1 MSGRISVDRV
11 EVDDLLAEVA
21 EQTGFDDYG
30 DPTFRDGLE
39 VFLESVRTEARTNDI
54 GAAVA
59 DAQVRGALANRLR
72 VEHWWHTHP
81 ELEAERI
88 VAPIFIVG
96 VSRSGTTAL
105 SHLLACDPANR
116 SMLGWEAASPVPP
129 PQAGTYA
136 TDPRFE
142 RARANEFGLLHQL
155 NPEIAAMHHDPP
167 DMPVE
172 CLVPMTQHF
181 VSLSL
186 GVQFHVPTY
195 DAWVRGVDH
204 RAVYRHH
211 GRVLR
216 ILQSG
221 GVRGRWQLKS
231 PQHAIGIEAL
241 AATFPDA
248 RFVVTHRDPVTCV
261 ASTANMARAFATTF
275 GSAADATEF
284 GRVWGELLLA
294 MTDAVMD
301 FRDRHGDE
309 RFIDVAY
316 RDLTGDP
323 VGTVRSIYTALGEEL
338 SPAAE
343 AALQA
348 HVEVAVQHRFGR
360 HRYDEAD
367 LGIDRAALDE
377 RFARYRARHAEHLVP
392 HA

>member
-1 MSGRISVDRV
+1 MNADVDR
-11 EVDDLLAEVA
+11 LLASVSE
-21 EQTGFDDYG
+21 ETGLDDFG
-30 DPTFRDGLE
+30 DPSFRDGLE
-39 VFLESVRTEARTNDI
+39 VFLAAVRDEAATNEI
-54 GAAVA
+54 GAAVV
-59 DAQVRGALANRLR
+59 DAQLRGALRNRLL
-72 VEHWWHTHP
+72 VEDWWARHP
-81 ELEAERI
+81 ALADERI

-96 VSRSGTTAL
+96 ISRSGTTAL
-105 SHLLACDPANR
+105 SHLLARDPANR
-116 SMLGWEAASPVPP
+116 SLLGWEAAAPVPP
-129 PQAGTYA
+129 PQLGTYT
-136 TDPRFE
+136 TDPRYE
-142 RARANEFGLLHQL
+142 AAQANEFGLLHRL

-186 GVQFHVPTY
+186 GLQFHVPTY
-195 DAWVRGVDH
+195 DAWVRAADH
-204 RAVYRHH
+204 RPVYRHH
-211 GRVLR
+211 DRVLR

-261 ASTANMARAFATTF
+261 ASTANMARAFSTTF
-275 GSAADATEF
+275 GTPGDSSIYGPVWAD
-284 GRVWGELLLA
+284 LLFA
-294 MTDAVMD
+294 MTDSVRA
-301 FRDRHGDE
+301 FRDRHPSVP
-309 RFIDVAY
+309 FVDVAY

-323 VGTVRSIYTALGEEL
+323 VRTVRELYAALGEDL

-343 AALQA
+343 AAMRA

-367 LGIDRAALDE
+367 LGIDRPALEE
-377 RFARYRARHAEHLVP
+377 RFAEYRARHAEHL
-392 HA
+392 A